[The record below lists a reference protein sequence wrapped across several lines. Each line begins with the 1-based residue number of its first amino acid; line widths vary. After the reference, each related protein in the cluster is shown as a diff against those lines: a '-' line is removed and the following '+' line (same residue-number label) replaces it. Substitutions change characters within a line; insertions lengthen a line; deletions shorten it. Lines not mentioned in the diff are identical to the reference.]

1 MENIEV
7 FKEIMRDDIRPVL
20 IYSNKDNQLFWNN
33 AEAEKAN
40 LNYAALREI
49 ECDENGEC
57 VFVAGGFRCIGNIYK
72 EMFEGYTIVIFKADE
87 VRSFFASKAFADY
100 SKDCS
105 DVIRRSVT
113 GISFCVNMLNEMAE
127 NFGKKKEDVYECLD
141 SIIKNAG
148 QMIRI
153 DENNRRL
160 RDASNPADEKRY
172 YDFNSLMSKIVEES
186 QKALPNEKE
195 ISFIPCDEGMIHVN
209 RNLFTFFMINAIR
222 FAFLF
227 SNSDKIEMKSERI
240 ENEIIVSMYASF
252 DFKVKENI
260 FNDEYYIMKLE
271 AERMNIKIKFPE
283 TSEKNK
289 SFVLTIPHHV
299 RGDMFLH
306 SGESLRENY
315 SSGLFSAY
323 NIMLGD
329 LSKRDAFF

>member
-1 MENIEV
+1 
-7 FKEIMRDDIRPVL
+7 
-20 IYSNKDNQLFWNN
+20 
-33 AEAEKAN
+33 
-40 LNYAALREI
+40 
-49 ECDENGEC
+49 
-57 VFVAGGFRCIGNIYK
+57 
-72 EMFEGYTIVIFKADE
+72 
-87 VRSFFASKAFADY
+87 
-100 SKDCS
+100 
-105 DVIRRSVT
+105 
-113 GISFCVNMLNEMAE
+113 
-127 NFGKKKEDVYECLD
+127 
-141 SIIKNAG
+141 
-148 QMIRI
+148 
-153 DENNRRL
+153 
-160 RDASNPADEKRY
+160 
-172 YDFNSLMSKIVEES
+172 
-186 QKALPNEKE
+186 
-195 ISFIPCDEGMIHVN
+195 
-209 RNLFTFFMINAIR
+209 MINAIR

-271 AERMNIKIKFPE
+271 AERMNIKIKFSE